1 MEAVC
6 RSARLLRCRKLPPPP
21 QGEYGFHRSIF
32 RYIRGMNDW
41 RSRSDLNSRDLLKV
55 AAAILGLL
63 FGCVFLIWLVA
74 KLVR

>member
-6 RSARLLRCRKLPPPP
+6 RSARLLRCRKLLPPP
-21 QGEYGFHRSIF
+21 QGEYGFHHAIF
-32 RYIRGMNDW
+32 RYICGMNDW
-41 RSRSDLNSRDLLKV
+41 RSRSNLNSRDMLKV